1 MAIKLEKSTLS
12 VNQIIAE
19 KKENIAI
26 SGDCIVPDIKPDI
39 LEILGTN
46 GIVNVYKREVM
57 DGKVRIDGCVNIYIM
72 YLGDDGNTRGVR
84 SINHN
89 LDFSQIFNIDNANN
103 SMIEEGEVTLN
114 NIECKII
121 NERKINLKANLE
133 FEMNLQANSEVQFVN
148 NVDLK
153 DLQKLENTKQVNSVL
168 GMGNTKTTVKET
180 VNIDNVD
187 NLAEI
192 LKVDAHIS
200 NKNIKISYNK
210 ILIKADLKLKILYS
224 TEDGRINSVNA
235 KFPIMGFIDMQDI
248 TEDNIVDYEFE
259 IKNMI
264 IKPNSSAEHSIYVEI
279 EVGISAIAYEN
290 KEINIIEDLY
300 SPGTDLKFDKSDI
313 KMIQNKS
320 NCKGTLSINQK
331 EPLDIGEDKVF
342 DVETR
347 INLDEIKVNNG
358 EVILNGNIDLNFIHS
373 PNGINGLQMKKL
385 DIPFEHR
392 IQCNSIT
399 KDSNVKVRPDIIT
412 SDFTM
417 LPGEVNIKLD
427 IDFYIDSSNNV
438 TLNLINNVEEEN
450 SNKQDDYNMV
460 IYTTRKGDNLWNI
473 AKTFKS
479 TINNIV
485 DTNDIKDEKITPGM
499 QLFIEKYMG

>member
-133 FEMNLQANSEVQFVN
+133 FEMNIQANSEVQFVN

-153 DLQKLENTKQVNSVL
+153 DLQKLEKTKQVNSVL

-224 TEDGRINSVNA
+224 TEDGRINTVNA
-235 KFPIMGFIDMQDI
+235 KFPIM
-248 TEDNIVDYEFE
+248 
-259 IKNMI
+259 
-264 IKPNSSAEHSIYVEI
+264 
-279 EVGISAIAYEN
+279 
-290 KEINIIEDLY
+290 
-300 SPGTDLKFDKSDI
+300 
-313 KMIQNKS
+313 
-320 NCKGTLSINQK
+320 
-331 EPLDIGEDKVF
+331 
-342 DVETR
+342 
-347 INLDEIKVNNG
+347 
-358 EVILNGNIDLNFIHS
+358 
-373 PNGINGLQMKKL
+373 
-385 DIPFEHR
+385 
-392 IQCNSIT
+392 
-399 KDSNVKVRPDIIT
+399 
-412 SDFTM
+412 
-417 LPGEVNIKLD
+417 
-427 IDFYIDSSNNV
+427 
-438 TLNLINNVEEEN
+438 
-450 SNKQDDYNMV
+450 
-460 IYTTRKGDNLWNI
+460 
-473 AKTFKS
+473 
-479 TINNIV
+479 
-485 DTNDIKDEKITPGM
+485 
-499 QLFIEKYMG
+499 

>member
-133 FEMNLQANSEVQFVN
+133 FEMNIQANSEVQFVN

-153 DLQKLENTKQVNSVL
+153 DLQKLEKTKQVNSVL

-180 VNIDNVD
+180 VNIDNAD

-210 ILIKADLKLKILYS
+210 ILIIFNRGWK
-224 TEDGRINSVNA
+224 
-235 KFPIMGFIDMQDI
+235 
-248 TEDNIVDYEFE
+248 
-259 IKNMI
+259 
-264 IKPNSSAEHSIYVEI
+264 
-279 EVGISAIAYEN
+279 
-290 KEINIIEDLY
+290 
-300 SPGTDLKFDKSDI
+300 DKY
-313 KMIQNKS
+313 
-320 NCKGTLSINQK
+320 CK
-331 EPLDIGEDKVF
+331 
-342 DVETR
+342 
-347 INLDEIKVNNG
+347 
-358 EVILNGNIDLNFIHS
+358 
-373 PNGINGLQMKKL
+373 
-385 DIPFEHR
+385 
-392 IQCNSIT
+392 C
-399 KDSNVKVRPDIIT
+399 
-412 SDFTM
+412 
-417 LPGEVNIKLD
+417 
-427 IDFYIDSSNNV
+427 
-438 TLNLINNVEEEN
+438 
-450 SNKQDDYNMV
+450 
-460 IYTTRKGDNLWNI
+460 
-473 AKTFKS
+473 
-479 TINNIV
+479 
-485 DTNDIKDEKITPGM
+485 
-499 QLFIEKYMG
+499 

>member
-114 NIECKII
+114 NIECKVI

-133 FEMNLQANSEVQFVN
+133 FEMNIQANSEVQFVN

-153 DLQKLENTKQVNSVL
+153 DLQKLEKTKQVNSVL

-180 VNIDNVD
+180 VNIDNAD

-210 ILIKADLKLKILYS
+210 ILVKADLKLKILYS
-224 TEDGRINSVNA
+224 TEDGRINTVNA

-248 TEDNIVDYEFE
+248 TEDNIDR
-259 IKNMI
+259 
-264 IKPNSSAEHSIYVEI
+264 
-279 EVGISAIAYEN
+279 
-290 KEINIIEDLY
+290 
-300 SPGTDLKFDKSDI
+300 KS
-313 KMIQNKS
+313 
-320 NCKGTLSINQK
+320 
-331 EPLDIGEDKVF
+331 V
-342 DVETR
+342 V
-347 INLDEIKVNNG
+347 
-358 EVILNGNIDLNFIHS
+358 
-373 PNGINGLQMKKL
+373 
-385 DIPFEHR
+385 
-392 IQCNSIT
+392 
-399 KDSNVKVRPDIIT
+399 
-412 SDFTM
+412 
-417 LPGEVNIKLD
+417 
-427 IDFYIDSSNNV
+427 
-438 TLNLINNVEEEN
+438 
-450 SNKQDDYNMV
+450 
-460 IYTTRKGDNLWNI
+460 
-473 AKTFKS
+473 
-479 TINNIV
+479 
-485 DTNDIKDEKITPGM
+485 
-499 QLFIEKYMG
+499 

>member
-39 LEILGTN
+39 LEIIGTN

-133 FEMNLQANSEVQFVN
+133 FEMNIQANSEVQFVN

-153 DLQKLENTKQVNSVL
+153 DLQKLEKTKQVNSVL

-210 ILIKADLKLKILYS
+210 ILVKADLKLKILYS
-224 TEDGRINSVNA
+224 TEDGRINTVNA

-300 SPGTDLKFDKSDI
+300 SPGTDLKFDKSD
-313 KMIQNKS
+313 K
-320 NCKGTLSINQK
+320 
-331 EPLDIGEDKVF
+331 IGRASCRERV
-342 DVETR
+342 
-347 INLDEIKVNNG
+347 
-358 EVILNGNIDLNFIHS
+358 
-373 PNGINGLQMKKL
+373 
-385 DIPFEHR
+385 
-392 IQCNSIT
+392 
-399 KDSNVKVRPDIIT
+399 
-412 SDFTM
+412 
-417 LPGEVNIKLD
+417 
-427 IDFYIDSSNNV
+427 
-438 TLNLINNVEEEN
+438 
-450 SNKQDDYNMV
+450 
-460 IYTTRKGDNLWNI
+460 
-473 AKTFKS
+473 
-479 TINNIV
+479 
-485 DTNDIKDEKITPGM
+485 
-499 QLFIEKYMG
+499 